1 MPSPYGNMSN
11 LSPAPFRS
19 TTSRSPATSPSPRPA
34 KHIISSP
41 SSPAKS
47 SIFATRQ
54 RPPSHLGGLIVCAG
68 CQLGGTERETVV
80 GPLGRRYHARCL
92 VCGGCGRR
100 LDSGAKVGE
109 EGGLRCGGCRVS
121 LAYIWGS
128 AKFSVTELILSI
140 NFR

>member
-1 MPSPYGNMSN
+1 MPSPYGSTSN
-11 LSPAPFRS
+11 LSPAPLRS

-34 KHIISSP
+34 KHIIPAP

-92 VCGGCGRR
+92 VCGGCERR
-100 LDSGAKVGE
+100 LDSGAKVDE
-109 EGGLRCGGCRVS
+109 QGGLRCGGCRVS
-121 LAYIWGS
+121 LAHIWRRVNLLD
-128 AKFSVTELILSI
+128 SVLMLCVTSC
-140 NFR
+140 